1 MSDKSTR
8 PRSGEFTN
16 LTSQRA
22 RDGSLEYVLGDESS
36 SPIEDDSPPRTA
48 PTTSDS
54 GSARTGSRTPLVL
67 GVSVLAA
74 FVVATVAFF
83 ASGDADKRGE
93 GADQNEQVSFKAY
106 SGNAAP
112 ADKSANKPVVKK
124 KAPDVDGDIPEE
136 LAGWDLDETDEEI
149 IVIEEYD
156 GEPEPAATVRVAPKD
171 NEPGPGEVYTK
182 HHERHSITANGR
194 ARYASPE
201 QRDLLRKLNAQLD
214 RGERPVIPKAN
225 MPSTLRPISPRM
237 QNLDNITGPKFIPGK
252 LHTHK
257 KKEKAEGME

>member
-1 MSDKSTR
+1 MTMSDKSTR

-22 RDGSLEYVLGDESS
+22 QDGSLEYVLGDESS
-36 SPIEDDSPPRTA
+36 SPIEDDSPPRATPA
-48 PTTSDS
+48 TSDS
-54 GSARTGSRTPLVL
+54 GSAQTGSRKPLIL
-67 GVSVLAA
+67 GVGVLAA
-74 FVVATVAFF
+74 IVVATVAFF
-83 ASGDADKRGE
+83 ASGDAGRSAGE
-93 GADQNEQVSFKAY
+93 GMEQNEQVSFKAY

-112 ADKSANKPVVKK
+112 ADKPPVRED
-124 KAPDVDGDIPEE
+124 APEVDGDIPEE
-136 LAGWDLDETDEEI
+136 LAGWDLDETDEEV

-156 GEPEPAATVRVAPKD
+156 GEPEPAATAVVVPVD
-171 NEPGPGEVYTK
+171 DEPAPGEVYTK

-252 LHTHK
+252 LHTPK
-257 KKEKAEGME
+257 KKENAQGME